1 MIKIATAECFTQ
13 GKIGRELHALAQN
26 YKGNFG
32 LDYIENSK
40 DYGDFDYNELSVT
53 CSLFIPTIEA
63 VVKIL
68 NVENPPKPDK
78 LIKGIKVYDEDGDKA
93 VSKIMAQ
100 AVKDLSNCDIAIGTT
115 AGVGH
120 GGISIIT
127 DEYEITTT
135 TNVYADLSENNSE
148 MLFNRSEDGIKK
160 ALKIVLLLLNNEI
173 EKIEGLENTEIKKI
187 WECPHSLIFSF
198 FKYIQFHLK

>member
-1 MIKIATAECFTQ
+1 MIKIATAECFTH

-26 YKGNFG
+26 YEGNFG
-32 LDYIENSK
+32 RKYIKDPK

-68 NVENPPKPDK
+68 NVKNPPKPDK
-78 LIKGIKVYDEDGDKA
+78 LIKGIKVYDEAGDKT

-100 AVKDLSNCDIAIGTT
+100 AVKDLSDCDIAIGTT
-115 AGVGH
+115 AGIGR

-127 DEYEITTT
+127 DKYEITTT
-135 TNVYADLSENNSE
+135 TDIYADLSENNSE
-148 MLFNRSEDGIKK
+148 NLFQRSENGIRKT
-160 ALKIVLLLLNNEI
+160 LEIILLLLNNKIDEI
-173 EKIEGLENTEIKKI
+173 EILENIQIIKK
-187 WECPHSLIFSF
+187 E
-198 FKYIQFHLK
+198 

>member
-13 GKIGRELHALAQN
+13 GKIGRELHALAQS
-26 YKGNFG
+26 YDGNFG
-32 LDYIENSK
+32 CEYVKTLK

-68 NVENPPKPDK
+68 NVKNPPKPNK
-78 LIKGIKVYDEDGDKA
+78 LIKGIKVYDEKGDKK

-115 AGVGH
+115 AGIGH
-120 GGISIIT
+120 GGISIVT
-127 DEYEITTT
+127 NDYEIMTTT
-135 TNVYADLSENNSE
+135 DVYADLRENNSE
-148 MLFNRSEDGIKK
+148 ELFQRSENGIKK
-160 ALKIVLLLLNNEI
+160 TLEIILLLLNNEI
-173 EKIEGLENTEIKKI
+173 DKIKSINNVEIIKK
-187 WECPHSLIFSF
+187 
-198 FKYIQFHLK
+198 

>member
-1 MIKIATAECFTQ
+1 MIKIATAECFTH

-26 YKGNFG
+26 YEGEFG
-32 LDYIENSK
+32 RDYIENPK

-68 NVENPPKPDK
+68 NVKNPPKPDK
-78 LIKGIKVYDEDGDKA
+78 LIKGIKVYDEKGDNA

-100 AVKDLSNCDIAIGTT
+100 AVKDLSGCDIAIGTT
-115 AGVGH
+115 AGVGR

-127 DEYEITTT
+127 DKYEITTT
-135 TNVYADLSENNSE
+135 TGVYADLCENNSE
-148 MLFNRSEDGIKK
+148 TLSKRSEDGIRKT
-160 ALKIVLLLLNNEI
+160 LEIVLLILNNEI
-173 EKIEGLENTEIKKI
+173 DKIESLENIEIIEK
-187 WECPHSLIFSF
+187 
-198 FKYIQFHLK
+198 